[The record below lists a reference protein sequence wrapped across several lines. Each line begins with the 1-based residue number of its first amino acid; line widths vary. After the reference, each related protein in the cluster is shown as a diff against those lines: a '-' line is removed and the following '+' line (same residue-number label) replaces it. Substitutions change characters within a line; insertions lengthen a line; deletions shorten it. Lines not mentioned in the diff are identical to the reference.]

1 MTLLQHLQEAVT
13 HVMLHHLMFSLRAGV
28 HHVLPTISLKAQ
40 IRWDVMHY
48 YTSLFLHLANV
59 S

>member
-13 HVMLHHLMFSLRAGV
+13 HVMLHHLMFSLQAKI

-40 IRWDVMHY
+40 IHWYVMHY
-48 YTSLFLHLANV
+48 YT
-59 S
+59 

>member
-13 HVMLHHLMFSLRAGV
+13 HVMLHHLMFSLQAKI

-40 IRWDVMHY
+40 ICWDIMHY
-48 YTSLFLHLANV
+48 KT
-59 S
+59 